1 MSSEKEAAMTDAST
15 ERIAAVRHFNRF
27 YTRRIGVLHEGLLA
41 SPFSLAEVR
50 VLYELAH
57 RPGIT
62 ARELAG
68 DLGLD
73 TGYLSRILQG
83 FGRRKLVSRG
93 TSAADARQ
101 RPLTL
106 TAEGRRAFA
115 PLDRRSQKE
124 VAALLRPLDGSDQV
138 RLAGAMQA
146 IEQLLEPRVSGTPF
160 VLRPHRP
167 GDMGWVIRAHGE
179 LYWREYGW
187 DERFEA
193 LVAHIAAE
201 FIEKFDP
208 QAERCWIA
216 ERDGERVGSV
226 FLVRKSATIAKL
238 RLLIVEPKARGLGL
252 GKHLVAECLRFAQ
265 ACGYRQVTLWTQENL
280 LAARHIYQE
289 AGFTLSGRESH
300 AMFGVPLVGET
311 HVRKLQA

>member
-1 MSSEKEAAMTDAST
+1 M
-15 ERIAAVRHFNRF
+15 V
-27 YTRRIGVLHEGLLA
+27 
-41 SPFSLAEVR
+41 SPV
-50 VLYELAH
+50 
-57 RPGIT
+57 
-62 ARELAG
+62 
-68 DLGLD
+68 
-73 TGYLSRILQG
+73 
-83 FGRRKLVSRG
+83 
-93 TSAADARQ
+93 
-101 RPLTL
+101 LTL
-106 TAEGRRAFA
+106 KTAGEERNNACS
-115 PLDRRSQKE
+115 P
-124 VAALLRPLDGSDQV
+124 
-138 RLAGAMQA
+138 
-146 IEQLLEPRVSGTPF
+146 QLPMPYHPDSLYPRYTPNGQVSGTPF